1 MRNPIVGTA
10 HFGPVY
16 ARKIHV
22 WLRMNSNVPG
32 SEHTRALAYM
42 YSTNAY
48 KTCKAAIEA
57 AKAKNPAF
65 SFVAN
70 FAKD

>member
-1 MRNPIVGTA
+1 MKKYIQFLTLSTG
-10 HFGPVY
+10 Y
-16 ARKIHV
+16 
-22 WLRMNSNVPG
+22 VPG

-65 SFVAN
+65 SYVAN

>member
-1 MRNPIVGTA
+1 
-10 HFGPVY
+10 
-16 ARKIHV
+16 
-22 WLRMNSNVPG
+22 
-32 SEHTRALAYM
+32 M